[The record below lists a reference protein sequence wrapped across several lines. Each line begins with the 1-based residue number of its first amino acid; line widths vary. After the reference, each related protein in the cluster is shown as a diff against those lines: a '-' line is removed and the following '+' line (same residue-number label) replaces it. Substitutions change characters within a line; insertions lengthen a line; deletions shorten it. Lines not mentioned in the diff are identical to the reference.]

1 MRERSGEN
9 LRIKGRFLQRKA
21 MRAVQMKER
30 QEKINEMK
38 KRKKEEEA
46 RLRKYFPEKIEAGP
60 WQLGLCF
67 RPNQKSYQWVSR
79 FFLFFSFP
87 PSFC

>member
-1 MRERSGEN
+1 
-9 LRIKGRFLQRKA
+9 

-60 WQLGLCF
+60 WQPWTMF
-67 RPNQKSYQWVSR
+67 QT
-79 FFLFFSFP
+79 
-87 PSFC
+87 